1 MKRVFVLISIAM
13 SLAACSENRGPAVCD
28 ESSIIA
34 LNPDK
39 EVIPGL
45 LSARR
50 NAARHDSPDALQSL
64 TLLHFT
70 DLHGARENL
79 ERIVEFY
86 DYYDEYIDDAIH
98 TGDGVTCYYDDVN
111 WWNEVA
117 GARRILNI
125 VGNHDNWKGKKVWA
139 ETNYPY
145 DATQEDV
152 YKSVMTGNDAS
163 NPFVKG
169 WGVIQP
175 QGADN
180 PDSEDFC
187 ACYYYKDY
195 PSSKVRMIVLDC
207 MHYFERQDA
216 WFREVLSDAQEKG
229 LLVIGVTHFPP
240 QSGLDIFESGFSPLH
255 GRMEGVPDPVDSQM
269 ERMPDAAYSSVDW
282 FIGNGGKFV
291 CWLSGHT
298 HSDYIGTVAGH
309 GGQVVVIVDKGGEGD
324 GYMTEDRTPGTRNQ
338 DAFNLV
344 TVNPSKGIFVV
355 DRIGCNRDSM
365 MRSKKLF
372 VFDYANGKILVNE

>member
-1 MKRVFVLISIAM
+1 MRRLLAILSVSLGVIAC
-13 SLAACSENRGPAVCD
+13 AGNQNEVCPD
-28 ESSIIA
+28 MSSIVV
-34 LNPDK
+34 LNPDN
-39 EVIPGL
+39 EVVPRL

-70 DLHGARENL
+70 DLHGSKDNL

-86 DYYDEYIDDAIH
+86 DHYDEYIDDAIH

-111 WWNEVA
+111 WWDEVE

-125 VGNHDNWKGKKVWA
+125 VGNHDSWKGKKVWA

-152 YKSVMTGNDAS
+152 YKSVLTGEDTS
-163 NPFVKG
+163 RPFVKG
-169 WGVIQP
+169 WNVTQP
-175 QGADN
+175 QGVDD
-180 PDSEDFC
+180 PDSPDYF

-195 PSSKVRMIVLDC
+195 PQSGVRMIVLDC

-216 WFREVLSDAQEKG
+216 WFGEVLSDACAKG
-229 LLVIGVTHFPP
+229 LQVVAVTHFPP
-240 QSGLDIFESGFSPLH
+240 QSGLDIFESGFSPL
-255 GRMEGVPDPVDSQM
+255 REKMEGVPDPGDSQM
-269 ERMPDAAYSSVDW
+269 ERMTDAAYSSVDR
-282 FIGNGGKFV
+282 FIESGGRFV

-298 HSDYIGTVAGH
+298 HSDFVGTVAGH
-309 GGQVVVIVDKGGEGD
+309 QGQVVVIADKGGEGD
-324 GYMTEDRTPGTRNQ
+324 GYMTEDRTPGTVNQ

-344 TVNPSKGIFVV
+344 TVNPSKGVFVI
-355 DRIGCNRDSM
+355 DRIGCRRDSH

-372 VFDYANGKILVNE
+372 VYDYINAKILVNE